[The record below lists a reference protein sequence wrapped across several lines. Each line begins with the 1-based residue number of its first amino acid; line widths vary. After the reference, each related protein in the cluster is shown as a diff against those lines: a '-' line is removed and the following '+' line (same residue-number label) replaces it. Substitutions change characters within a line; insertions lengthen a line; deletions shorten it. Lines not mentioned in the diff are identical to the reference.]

1 MKAMGKSS
9 SAPAQSVSRSSPG
22 TAPEP
27 MRTSSTAAD
36 LDTTR
41 WAVVIPNFN
50 HAEDAMACLA
60 SLREADRRPARVV
73 LVDDAS
79 TEDAVGSIAAW
90 AARSGVPHDIIDP
103 AQLEN
108 PNDES
113 GRSSIR
119 AIEAHRP
126 GAGRNPEAWLT
137 IVASKTNS
145 GFSVSCNTG
154 LRYVRDHTAAP
165 FALLLNN
172 DAAVSR
178 SYFADLAAGIEKIP
192 NVGLAT
198 GTIYE
203 WDQRTVWYAGG
214 RFNPLRAVAEH
225 HLDVPSDGQPRSTGF
240 ICGCTMLISR
250 AALETVGLL
259 PECYSPCY
267 CEDADY
273 SLKVAKAGFSLV
285 YVPRA
290 RAFHRV
296 SSSLG
301 RTVRSPRVIYWFNRN
316 RGYAMRRNYSG
327 WRRAAG
333 IGYLAVTK
341 PARAIWEVLR
351 GRPRSGAA
359 FISGTLAGFFNPIA
373 RD

>member
-1 MKAMGKSS
+1 VTNSAGTVTGKSIT
-9 SAPAQSVSRSSPG
+9 G
-22 TAPEP
+22 
-27 MRTSSTAAD
+27 AAKSGE

-41 WAVVIPNFN
+41 WAVVIPSFN
-50 HAEDAMACLA
+50 HAEDTIACLE
-60 SLREADRRPARVV
+60 SLCDVAAKPRRVI

-79 TEDAVGSIAAW
+79 TDDAVGRVAGW
-90 AARSGVPHDIIDP
+90 ASRCGVTHEVVDAEQIRTRTDDSRNQT
-103 AQLEN
+103 AH
-108 PNDES
+108 NDS
-113 GRSSIR
+113 Q
-119 AIEAHRP
+119 P
-126 GAGRNPEAWLT
+126 WLT
-137 IVASKTNS
+137 IVAAKTNS

-154 LRYVRDHTAAP
+154 LRYVRDQTDAP
-165 FALLLNN
+165 FVLLLNN

-178 SYFADLAAGIEKIP
+178 SYFADLALGIEGVT

-225 HLDVPSDGQPRSTGF
+225 HLDVPSDAVPRSTQF

-250 AALETVGLL
+250 AVLETVGLL

-273 SLKVAKAGFSLV
+273 SLSVQRAGFALV
-285 YVPRA
+285 YVPAA

-301 RTVRSPRVIYWFNRN
+301 REVRSPQVIYWFNRN
-316 RGYAMRRNYSG
+316 RGYAMRRNYTG

-341 PARAIWEVLR
+341 PGRALWEVVR

-359 FISGTLAGFFNPIA
+359 FVRGTLAGFFDPLS
-373 RD
+373 RDP